1 MSDERLGG
9 YCIWGI
15 WTWGTSGGYWAG
27 FEKMEGYWKSVRG
40 GIQTGVLGKFGARGI
55 QIGVLGRI

>member
-1 MSDERLGG
+1 MSVWGGIGFGVFGLGVRQ
-9 YCIWGI
+9 
-15 WTWGTSGGYWAG
+15 GGYWAG